1 MARGGFDRTD
11 RVGALLRREVAVL
24 VHEDVRSQLLPEV
37 SVSDV
42 EVSRDL
48 AVAKV
53 FITALDPE
61 QARPALALLKEEAK
75 RYRQALSKMLS
86 TRTVPELRFHYD
98 DSVDRGGRIDEL
110 LRQSLPAPSGNS
122 PGSAD

>member
-11 RVGALLRREVAVL
+11 RVAALLRREVAVL
-24 VHEDVRSQLLPEV
+24 VHEDVRAHVLPEV

-53 FITALDPE
+53 FVTALDPNE
-61 QARPALALLKEEAK
+61 SKTALTLLKEEAK
-75 RYRQALSKMLS
+75 RYRQVLSKALAMRS
-86 TRTVPELRFHYD
+86 VPELRFHYD

-110 LRQSLPAPSGNS
+110 LRQNPSEPLPPVE
-122 PGSAD
+122 

>member
-1 MARGGFDRTD
+1 MARGGFERTD
-11 RVGALLRREVAVL
+11 RVAAQLRREVAVL
-24 VHEDVRSQLLPEV
+24 VHEDVKGQLLPEV

-42 EVSRDL
+42 EVTRDL

-53 FITALDPE
+53 YITALNPDD
-61 QARPALALLKEEAK
+61 ARPALTLLKEEAK
-75 RYRQALSKMLS
+75 RYRQALSKLMS

-110 LRQSLPAPSGNS
+110 LRQNLSDEPAP
-122 PGSAD
+122 

>member
-1 MARGGFDRTD
+1 MARGGFERTD

-24 VHEDVRSQLLPEV
+24 VHEDVRARLLPEI

-53 FITALDPE
+53 YITALDPTN
-61 QARPALALLKEEAK
+61 AKPALAVLKEEAK
-75 RYRQALSKMLS
+75 RYRQALSKLLS
-86 TRTVPELRFHYD
+86 MRTVPELRFHYD

-110 LRQSLPAPSGNS
+110 LRHVQSKPADDAS
-122 PGSAD
+122 

>member
-1 MARGGFDRTD
+1 MARGGFERTD

-24 VHEDVRSQLLPEV
+24 VHDDVRARLLPEI

-53 FITALDPE
+53 YITALDPTN
-61 QARPALALLKEEAK
+61 AKPALAVLKEEAK
-75 RYRQALSKMLS
+75 RYRQTLSKLLS
-86 TRTVPELRFHYD
+86 MRMVPELRFHYD

-110 LRQSLPAPSGNS
+110 LRQSQPKPADDAG
-122 PGSAD
+122 